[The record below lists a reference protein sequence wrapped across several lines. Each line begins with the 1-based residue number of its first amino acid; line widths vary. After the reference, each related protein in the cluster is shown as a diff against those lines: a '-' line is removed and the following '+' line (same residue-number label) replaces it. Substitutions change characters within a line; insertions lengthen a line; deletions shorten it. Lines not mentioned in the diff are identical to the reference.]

1 MTEAAKVPPAKLSDR
16 PRLTMRNI
24 QTKRN
29 LGSYHPK
36 LDEEEVPEAYC
47 FNKTLQRV

>member
-1 MTEAAKVPPAKLSDR
+1 MIEAAKVPPAKLSDR

-29 LGSYHPK
+29 LGSCHPK
-36 LDEEEVPEAYC
+36 LGEEEVPEIYG
-47 FNKTLQRV
+47 FKKTLQRV